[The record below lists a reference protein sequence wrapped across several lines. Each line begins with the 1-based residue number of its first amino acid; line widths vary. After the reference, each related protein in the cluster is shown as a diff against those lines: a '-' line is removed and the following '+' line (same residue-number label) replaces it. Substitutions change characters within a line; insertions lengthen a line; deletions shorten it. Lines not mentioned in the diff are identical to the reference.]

1 MLTVPSQT
9 SLSAECA
16 YGTTALF
23 CMCAVRFEH
32 ALHRHM
38 PSICKSPGVAQTAA
52 LMTQAMLAYARQ
64 IRAELKK
71 THSPS
76 SRTHLDIVV
85 NLTDQAEVKD
95 GQAAVGGANEVARIY
110 VTMREGVWK
119 SSMEAGFEQ
128 AVEEAKQAMEG
139 KALLL

>member
-1 MLTVPSQT
+1 
-9 SLSAECA
+9 
-16 YGTTALF
+16 
-23 CMCAVRFEH
+23 
-32 ALHRHM
+32 
-38 PSICKSPGVAQTAA
+38 
-52 LMTQAMLAYARQ
+52 MLAYARQ